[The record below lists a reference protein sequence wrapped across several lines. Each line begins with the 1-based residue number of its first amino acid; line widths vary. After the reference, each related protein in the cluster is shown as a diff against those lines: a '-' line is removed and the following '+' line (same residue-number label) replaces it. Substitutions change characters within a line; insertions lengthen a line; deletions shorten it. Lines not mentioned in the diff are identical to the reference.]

1 MGFVPLYKLAIFLLC
16 PSLVS
21 HGYVIIIILGL
32 QAADLIPLGIQYEAC
47 VCVRV
52 HKLKPVSMCVCVCVY
67 ISSFPIYLVGRNI
80 ALAVEFLAY

>member
-1 MGFVPLYKLAIFLLC
+1 MPLYMLAIFLLC

-21 HGYVIIIILGL
+21 HGYIIIIILGL

-52 HKLKPVSMCVCVCVY
+52 HKLKPVSMCVCACT
-67 ISSFPIYLVGRNI
+67 
-80 ALAVEFLAY
+80 